1 MHKRK
6 RLLMMLGCLVLCTGC
21 FNSERDNLQDPYN
34 TPILRILEA
43 TYEQDRGAVMLRWE
57 YLGRETVQQFRVF
70 RKVGTESGFRVVA
83 GIEREDASGGE
94 SGTAFFRDT
103 ELVAGEVIQYSVSA
117 DGVGGGLAGSDP
129 VPVRVAGA
137 KMSHLGL
144 DYAAGAVRVFWDAN
158 AEGAAAYEVV
168 RSSEENPGEVVY
180 RTEDVRETSW
190 IDSGLRGD
198 LTYTYVIR
206 TVMANGV
213 RMDSRPDHA
222 RLYELLGDVVLED
235 LTQAGGRICLF
246 DIAEYGVLPHGV
258 FVWRQGE
265 EGVEAVRL
273 LVNTRIHTQQGKA
286 IIESGPVDIG
296 TLAPSSL
303 SAIGPSPQ
311 QGQMGAIKM
320 HLTGID
326 VAAGQAVLNAYGNAP
341 SPIFTTSWPVG
352 GASARTAACWNDDGL
367 LLVAAGGR
375 LWAFSGLQE
384 AGSVVIEGEP
394 GDLLYMQQVSSTQS
408 ACVWAALPDEGRML
422 RGELGLAGGRL
433 ASVTWHEVAL
443 PAGARPVAL
452 MAYTYDQVF
461 ALDAG
466 NRQMLVFDALGRQLL
481 HWPVPLQDAEHG
493 DMATN
498 SYWWDLIHVLDGN
511 GRLLSYGP

>member
-1 MHKRK
+1 MR
-6 RLLMMLGCLVLCTGC
+6 RFAFPLLACLTLNVGC
-21 FNSERDNLQDPYN
+21 FSPERDNIQDPYN

-43 TYEQDRGAVMLRWE
+43 TYEQDRGAVILRWE

-70 RKVGTESGFRVVA
+70 RKVGTEGFQVVA
-83 GIEREDASGGE
+83 GIKREDVSGGE
-94 SGTAFFRDT
+94 SGTASFRDT
-103 ELVAGEVIQYSVSA
+103 ELFAGEVNQYSVTA
-117 DGVGGGLAGSDP
+117 DGAGGGLAGSDP

-144 DYAAGAVRVFWDAN
+144 DYAAGAVRVFWDAE

-168 RSSEENPGEVVY
+168 RSSEGNPGEVVY

-222 RLYELLGDVVLED
+222 RFYELLGNVVLGD

-246 DIAEYGVLPHGV
+246 DIGAYGVLPHGA

-265 EGVEAVRL
+265 EGVEAARL
-273 LVNTRIHTQQGKA
+273 VVNTRIHTKQGNVPSA
-286 IIESGPVDIG
+286 TIESGPVDIG

-303 SAIGPSPQ
+303 SATGPSPQ
-311 QGQMGAIKM
+311 QGQLGAIKM

-326 VAAGQAVLNAYGNAP
+326 VAAGQAVLNAYGSAP
-341 SPIFTTSWPVG
+341 DPIFTTSWPVG
-352 GASARTAACWNDDGL
+352 AASARTAACWSPDGL

-375 LWAFSGLQE
+375 LRAFSGLQE

-408 ACVWAALPDEGRML
+408 TCVWATLPDEGRVL
-422 RGELGLAGGRL
+422 RGELAVAGGRL
-433 ASVTWHEVAL
+433 VSVAWHEVSL